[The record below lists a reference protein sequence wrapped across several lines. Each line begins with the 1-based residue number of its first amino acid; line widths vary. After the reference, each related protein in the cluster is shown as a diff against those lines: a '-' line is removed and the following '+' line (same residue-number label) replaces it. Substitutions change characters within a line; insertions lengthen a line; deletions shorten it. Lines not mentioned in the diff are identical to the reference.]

1 MAIAAISME
10 VSTETLMSCE
20 SDVAGSCVRLRAL
33 EGLLEA
39 KGGDGAA
46 DGLLLGANSVEGE

>member
-1 MAIAAISME
+1 
-10 VSTETLMSCE
+10 MSCE